1 MCVNIVAVNGL
12 IQVLKSSGGLCT
24 FYLVT
29 NHFLLLILW
38 LWMNYLIHVLKSS
51 GEWVYFNH
59 MLFSYLG
66 RIGFI
71 K

>member
-51 GEWVYFNH
+51 GEWVYF
-59 MLFSYLG
+59 
-66 RIGFI
+66 
-71 K
+71 